1 MQHDAATSWYQLIK
15 FCTKIDLL
23 GDSETTAELHIVE
36 PPLTAVY
43 SRQSVQPGANTTA
56 EGCTSWAMS
65 CPSLGRPSENK
76 LELGTGGH
84 RMLHPSQHVLE
95 LFISSYMSLCTAES
109 VEGTSFFFSSIGAS
123 TMPVTGTHTEG
134 VEVPQ
139 TTFEELAPALFA
151 GKDSKANT
159 Q

>member
-1 MQHDAATSWYQLIK
+1 
-15 FCTKIDLL
+15 
-23 GDSETTAELHIVE
+23 
-36 PPLTAVY
+36 
-43 SRQSVQPGANTTA
+43 
-56 EGCTSWAMS
+56 
-65 CPSLGRPSENK
+65 
-76 LELGTGGH
+76 
-84 RMLHPSQHVLE
+84 MLHPSQHVLE